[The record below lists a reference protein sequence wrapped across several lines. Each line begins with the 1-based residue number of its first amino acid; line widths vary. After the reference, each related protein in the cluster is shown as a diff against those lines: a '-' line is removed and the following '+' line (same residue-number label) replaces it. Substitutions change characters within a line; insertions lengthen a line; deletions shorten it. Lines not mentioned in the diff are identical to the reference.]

1 MTLIVPMRQ
10 NLNTFLEHLTSQG
23 FSKHTILAYRRDV
36 TTLFNVAGYDTS
48 LTTAVLR
55 QAIMTLMKDHK
66 PRSVARMIAAWRHFF
81 AYLVERKVM
90 TENPALALKTPKKP
104 QLLPKALLPDDVT
117 ALLERKPENELE
129 VRDLAMW
136 ELLYSSGLRLSELA
150 SLLYADYRG
159 DWVRV
164 LGKGNKMRDVPV
176 GRKAKVAITQWLVI
190 RAQWAQPTSVTLFIS
205 RQGKALTGR
214 AIEYR
219 LQKWGK
225 KSNASLAVHPH
236 MLRHS
241 MASHLLQSSKDIRAV
256 QEMLGHCSLASTQI
270 YTRLDFQH
278 LLAVHEQCHPRSK
291 KKGRDNAAQDEDE

>member
-1 MTLIVPMRQ
+1 
-10 NLNTFLEHLTSQG
+10 LNIWHHRVFP
-23 FSKHTILAYRRDV
+23 KHTILAYRRDI
-36 TTLFNVAGYDTS
+36 TTLFNVAGHDTS

-55 QAIMTLMKDHK
+55 QAVMTLMKDHK

-81 AYLVERKVM
+81 AFLVEQRIM

-129 VRDLAMW
+129 IRDLAMW

-164 LGKGNKMRDVPV
+164 LGKGNKMRDIPV
-176 GRKAKVAITQWLVI
+176 GRKAKAAITQWLAI
-190 RAQWAQPTSVTLFIS
+190 RAQWAQPASTTLFIS

-219 LQKWGK
+219 LQKWSK
-225 KSNASLAVHPH
+225 KSNTSLAVHPH

-256 QEMLGHCSLASTQI
+256 QEMLGHRSLASTQI

-291 KKGRDNAAQDEDE
+291 KAAR

>member
-1 MTLIVPMRQ
+1 MQQ
-10 NLNTFLEHLTSQG
+10 NLNTFLEHLASQG
-23 FSKHTILAYRRDV
+23 FSKHTILAYRRDI
-36 TTLFNVAGYDTS
+36 TTLFNVAGHDTS

-55 QAIMTLMKDHK
+55 QAVMTLMKDHK

-81 AYLVERKVM
+81 AFLVEQKIM

-129 VRDLAMW
+129 IRDLAMW

-164 LGKGNKMRDVPV
+164 LGKGNKMRDIPV
-176 GRKAKVAITQWLVI
+176 GRKAKAAITQWLAI
-190 RAQWAQPTSVTLFIS
+190 RAQWAKPASTTLFIS

-219 LQKWGK
+219 LQKWSK
-225 KSNASLAVHPH
+225 KSNTSLAIHPH

-256 QEMLGHCSLASTQI
+256 QEMLGHRSLASTQI

-291 KKGRDNAAQDEDE
+291 KKGRDNAAHNEEE

>member
-1 MTLIVPMRQ
+1 
-10 NLNTFLEHLTSQG
+10 
-23 FSKHTILAYRRDV
+23 LAYRRDI
-36 TTLFNVAGYDTS
+36 TTLFNVAGHDTS

-55 QAIMTLMKDHK
+55 QAVMTLMKDHK

-164 LGKGNKMRDVPV
+164 LGKGNKMRDIPV
-176 GRKAKVAITQWLVI
+176 GRKAKAAITQWLAI
-190 RAQWAQPTSVTLFIS
+190 RAQWAQPASTTLFIS

-219 LQKWGK
+219 LQKWSK
-225 KSNASLAVHPH
+225 KSNTSLAVHPH

-256 QEMLGHCSLASTQI
+256 QEMLGHRSLASTQI

-291 KKGRDNAAQDEDE
+291 KKGRDNAAHNEEE